1 MRKLAE
7 SKGEPVGRRRIGQVE
22 AEGFRVRQGGQDL
35 LVWIDPAASL
45 PLRID
50 IRARVSDV
58 EITGSLD
65 DIRIDPP
72 LDDALFRFEPPA
84 GYTMTKGQNAG
95 MSDEEAIT
103 DLLRTYAANAEGAF
117 PPRFDD
123 WARYSKRLPRVSPVK
138 RSTSRSSGSFSRSPA
153 SRPSY

>member
-1 MRKLAE
+1 M
-7 SKGEPVGRRRIGQVE
+7 
-22 AEGFRVRQGGQDL
+22 
-35 LVWIDPAASL
+35 VWIDPGASL

-50 IRARVSDV
+50 ITARVSDV

-84 GYTMTKGQNAG
+84 GYTITKGQNAG

-103 DLLRTYAANAEGAF
+103 DLLRTYAANAEGAS
-117 PPRFDD
+117 RHGSTTGLNTASD
-123 WARYSKRLPRVSPVK
+123 SPRVSPVK
-138 RSTSRSSGSFSRSPA
+138 RSTSKPSGSSSRSPA
-153 SRPSY
+153 SRPSS